1 MSDNN
6 YRVKSWTPPPRPEW
20 VQRINEEG
28 RHLDLRG
35 IIPLDADS
43 LISHAKRNTGLDDFG
58 GDDWLEPFQIY
69 VRSLDEE
76 ADLNLMGRIL
86 SRSDLLMYLE
96 LRLRVEA
103 LYQQH
108 SEIDDV
114 VLAPPVLVTG
124 SGRSGTSALQN
135 LMALDPDNGTP
146 THWEALFPCP
156 APEAASYRSDPR
168 IDLAHARMTQWNRV
182 TPELTS
188 IHEFGGAMPTEL
200 IQLEAASFQ
209 SPAWMIFCGFTP
221 SYDQYIYARPSHKP
235 AFDYARRVLKVLQWK
250 NPRKRWLL
258 KSPDALRVLPDFF
271 AAFPNAQLLWIH
283 RDPVK
288 TMSSVTSLIGTIIWT
303 RSDRPMPEQAV
314 AQLTNPRGL
323 AGLFDKVIDEIES
336 GAIPRERVHH
346 MQYGDFIADPVG
358 QVERAYGQMGIDL
371 SDTARNAMHAYLE
384 ANPRESRPAHKYNVD
399 AQGHL
404 SEERELFKRY
414 HTYFDVKT
422 EA

>member
-1 MSDNN
+1 MGDNN

-96 LRLRVEA
+96 LRLCIEA
-103 LYQQH
+103 LYKQH
-108 SEIDDV
+108 PEIDDV

-156 APEAASYRSDPR
+156 APEAATYRSDPR

-221 SYDQYIYARPSHKP
+221 SYDQYIYARPSHKA

-323 AGLFDKVIDEIES
+323 AGLFDKVIDELES

-358 QVERAYGQMGIDL
+358 NVERAYGQMGIDL
-371 SDTARNAMHAYLE
+371 SDAARSAMQAYLD

-399 AQGHL
+399 AEGHL
-404 SEERELFKRY
+404 SEERELFQRY